1 MLIRYENLTVTDGGE
16 LFPGKDQ
23 AQKTMYDAVV
33 GGEHGAVCAVFKQDV
48 VALMSEIVEVNGA

>member
-1 MLIRYENLTVTDGGE
+1 LTVTDGGE

-23 AQKTMYDAVV
+23 AQKTVYDAVV